1 MEIPE
6 MNKVREA
13 GAVTVRLDFPTPRYL
28 LTTAT
33 DEPDRWLF
41 PKGHIEDKESGEDA
55 AVRETREETGV
66 EAEVITDVGVSE
78 FSHSGQTVSVAYFL
92 LRYLRQGASK
102 ERRSVRWCTYGEAD
116 ELLSFEETR
125 NILRLAANLVSR
137 RLLRH
142 EGEHKIGT

>member
-1 MEIPE
+1 

-13 GAVTVRLDFPTPRYL
+13 GAVTVRLDIPTPRYL

-33 DEPDRWLF
+33 DDPDQWLF
-41 PKGHIEDKESGEDA
+41 PKGHIEDKESGEEA

-78 FSHSGQTVSVAYFL
+78 FPHEGQTISVAYFL
-92 LRYLRQGASK
+92 LRYLRQGARE
-102 ERRSVRWCTYGEAD
+102 ERRNVRWCTYGEAQ
-116 ELLSFEETR
+116 ELLSFEETK

-137 RLLRH
+137 LLLRH